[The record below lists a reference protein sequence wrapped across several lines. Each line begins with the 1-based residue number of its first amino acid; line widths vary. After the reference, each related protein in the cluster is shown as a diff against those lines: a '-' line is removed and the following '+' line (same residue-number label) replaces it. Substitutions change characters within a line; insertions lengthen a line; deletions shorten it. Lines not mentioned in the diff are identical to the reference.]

1 MIGKKIYYE
10 LSMEYSVYFPFLLD
24 MWRTKQI
31 TQAKLELFTPF
42 YISTS
47 ELAEILATPQ
57 MTEAQLL
64 MAQTI

>member
-1 MIGKKIYYE
+1 
-10 LSMEYSVYFPFLLD
+10 MEHSVYFAFLLN
-24 MWRTKQI
+24 MWKTRQI
-31 TQAKLELFTPF
+31 TQAKLELFTPY

-64 MAQTI
+64 MAQAV